1 MKIIL
6 TLLILT
12 LFTSCSSSKEVILP
26 FKNLGYSGERILPI
40 KDNNSKS
47 TFRVWF
53 NNSTSI
59 DRVIT
64 ISRDSIFGFQGKLV
78 EIGYM
83 SKKKKKTLF
92 YNEEEI
98 EPKCGFEQFFK
109 KLDSLKLGKLNTQND
124 FQFILHQPYSIYIVE
139 YKENNTYN
147 QFKFYTDFPSENN
160 NKNNYSSIEELVFNE
175 FLWGFYVKKK

>member
-1 MKIIL
+1 
-6 TLLILT
+6 
-12 LFTSCSSSKEVILP
+12 
-26 FKNLGYSGERILPI
+26 
-40 KDNNSKS
+40 
-47 TFRVWF
+47 
-53 NNSTSI
+53 
-59 DRVIT
+59 
-64 ISRDSIFGFQGKLV
+64 
-78 EIGYM
+78 M

-98 EPKCGFEQFFK
+98 EPKCGFEEFFK

>member
-83 SKKKKKTLF
+83 SKKKKKTL
-92 YNEEEI
+92 
-98 EPKCGFEQFFK
+98 
-109 KLDSLKLGKLNTQND
+109 
-124 FQFILHQPYSIYIVE
+124 
-139 YKENNTYN
+139 
-147 QFKFYTDFPSENN
+147 
-160 NKNNYSSIEELVFNE
+160 
-175 FLWGFYVKKK
+175 